1 MIKLFNSGITVTGK
15 ILNFLFLF
23 LFIALLPVW
32 VTPAAAFLKPVAKVN
47 DAVLTESDMEDAL
60 NEIMPAGVFHGG
72 FSSKKREEYRPQAF
86 EKMIEKELFYQEA
99 VKKGLKVDKGVI
111 EAERDKTIKRLGGN
125 KKYEAALKKADF
137 TDEQYRE
144 RLKKKHLLKQFIT
157 VEIEDKA
164 RPTDEEIKDYYQ
176 RNKKKFMRPE
186 ARKLTHILIAVQPEA
201 SAEERQLKKAKAQEV
216 IDRIN
221 AGEDMSDVAWKYS
234 MGPYR
239 VKGGDMGLVH
249 RGRLHPDLEKE
260 VFQLEPGKLSGIIE
274 TIYGYHIVR
283 VEEVKAAEQLDLE
296 DVRDTIQKELTERNE
311 KQIREDLVASL
322 REQARIEKY

>member
-15 ILNFLFLF
+15 ILHFLFLF

-32 VTPAAAFLKPVAKVN
+32 DTPAAAFLKPVAKVN

-99 VKKGLKVDKGVI
+99 VKKGLKVDEGVI

-144 RLKKKHLLKQFIT
+144 RLKKKHLVKRFIT

-186 ARKLTHILIAVQPEA
+186 ARKLTHILISVQPEA
-201 SAEERQLKKAKAQEV
+201 SAEERKLKKAKAQEV

-221 AGEDMSDVAWKYS
+221 AGENMSDVAWKYS

-260 VFQLEPGKLSGIIE
+260 VFQLEPGRLSGIIE

-283 VEEVKAAEQLDLE
+283 VEEVKAGRTAGPGGCPRHYSKGVD
-296 DVRDTIQKELTERNE
+296 E
-311 KQIREDLVASL
+311 K
-322 REQARIEKY
+322 K